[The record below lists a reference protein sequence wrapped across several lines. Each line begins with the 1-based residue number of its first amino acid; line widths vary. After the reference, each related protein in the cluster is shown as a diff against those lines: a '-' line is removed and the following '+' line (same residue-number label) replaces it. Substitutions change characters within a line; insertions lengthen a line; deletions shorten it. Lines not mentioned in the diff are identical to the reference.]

1 MSFGKGTVTIHIADT
16 FVTCCVVV
24 YLLLVL
30 IMCYM
35 GFFNQ
40 LECSRVQHWAELI
53 SSYVAFSVRDHSS
66 ISYKSD
72 KCIPLTSLKKLI
84 NKCVSIC
91 LVTVWKIK
99 VLIFRQKRI
108 CFSGMDPNTKSG
120 PEFEFPTIQ
129 KLSDQSSGLDHH
141 KTQSKADI
149 LGPHSH
155 SVSFLL
161 SPSVS
166 QMGVRISP
174 ALLLLF
180 AKLNLAKLVHK

>member
-1 MSFGKGTVTIHIADT
+1 MYFGKGTVTIHLADT
-16 FVTCCVVV
+16 FVTCCMVV

-30 IMCYM
+30 IMCCM

-40 LECSRVQHWAELI
+40 LECSQVQQWAELI
-53 SSYVAFSVRDHSS
+53 SSYLAFSVPDYSS
-66 ISYKSD
+66 ITYKSD

-99 VLIFRQKRI
+99 LLIFRQKRI
-108 CFSGMDPNTKSG
+108 CFCGVLPGVDPNTKSG
-120 PEFEFPTIQ
+120 PEFEFRVLQ

-141 KTQSKADI
+141 KTQSKAHI
-149 LGPHSH
+149 MGPHWH
-155 SVSFLL
+155 LVSFLF

-166 QMGVRISP
+166 TNGD
-174 ALLLLF
+174 
-180 AKLNLAKLVHK
+180 